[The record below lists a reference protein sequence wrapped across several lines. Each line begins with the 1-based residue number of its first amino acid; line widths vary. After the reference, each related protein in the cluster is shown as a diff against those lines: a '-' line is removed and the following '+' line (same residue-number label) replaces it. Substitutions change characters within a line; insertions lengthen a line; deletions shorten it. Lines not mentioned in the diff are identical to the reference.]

1 MSFQLINS
9 IKKANLHA
17 KIESSESLV
26 SNLQMQLKEAT
37 ENLHLQNNVAM
48 MTTDDLATKQ
58 QQYQQQQNS
67 ENSTSK
73 LQDAKIQRIKQKVRI
88 YLKLLNFF

>member
-1 MSFQLINS
+1 
-9 IKKANLHA
+9 
-17 KIESSESLV
+17 
-26 SNLQMQLKEAT
+26 MQLKEAT

-88 YLKLLNFF
+88 YLLDYLKSQKRTSYAA

>member
-1 MSFQLINS
+1 
-9 IKKANLHA
+9 
-17 KIESSESLV
+17 
-26 SNLQMQLKEAT
+26 MQLKEAT

-48 MTTDDLATKQ
+48 MTTDDLATK

-88 YLKLLNFF
+88 YLKLLNFFLILLPSHL